1 VLYPYKGD
9 DKLTSQYTLQH
20 QIQKLEKATCHEER
34 LLKILELYSDLYP
47 VTNAYLFR
55 FSPLGFLGEGIIS
68 LSAAGM
74 VHIGDIRDDIRSLP
88 IIYSAI
94 NEKKAKYCTGIEYLK
109 QTSSKYI
116 TSSSVHSI
124 VVVPICFRSVIIGY
138 ICSNEFVKEFNI
150 DDKLL
155 SSLTLY
161 GKEVGK
167 FLEKSDSVED
177 PQILSKRELEVMRKI
192 AWGESTTEMADS
204 MEISEL
210 TVKQYVKTAI
220 KKLGVQ
226 NRSHAIG
233 ELFRRG
239 IIS

>member
-1 VLYPYKGD
+1 M
-9 DKLTSQYTLQH
+9 TSQYTLLH
-20 QIQKLEKATCHEER
+20 QIQKLEEATCHEER
-34 LLKILELYSDLYP
+34 LFKMLEVYMDLYP
-47 VTNAYLFR
+47 VMNSYLFR

-68 LSAAGM
+68 LTSGGM

-88 IIYSAI
+88 IIYAAI
-94 NEKKAKYCTGIEYLK
+94 NEKRAKYCSGIEYLK

-116 TSSSVHSI
+116 TSSSVNSI

-138 ICSNEFVKEFNI
+138 ICSTEFVKQSAVDE
-150 DDKLL
+150 KTLTL
-155 SSLTLY
+155 LTLY

-167 FLEKSDSVED
+167 FLEKFDSAED
-177 PQILSKRELEVMRKI
+177 PQVLSKRELEVMRRI
-192 AWGESTTEMADS
+192 AWGESTKEMADS

-220 KKLGVQ
+220 KKLGAH

-233 ELFRRG
+233 ELFRKG
-239 IIS
+239 IIT

>member
-1 VLYPYKGD
+1 MM
-9 DKLTSQYTLQH
+9 TSQYTLQH
-20 QIQKLEKATCHEER
+20 RIQKLEEATCHEER
-34 LLKILELYSDLYP
+34 LYKILEVYLDIYP
-47 VTNAYLFR
+47 VMNAYLFR

-68 LSAAGM
+68 LLSSGM
-74 VHIGDIRDDIRSLP
+74 VHIGDVRDDIRSLP
-88 IIYSAI
+88 VIYSAI
-94 NEKKAKYCTGIEYLK
+94 NEKRAKYCSGIEYLK

-116 TSSSVHSI
+116 TSSSVNSI

-138 ICSNEFVKEFNI
+138 ICSTEFVKGSI
-150 DDKLL
+150 MDDKVL
-155 SSLTLY
+155 SSFTHY
-161 GKEVGK
+161 GKLVGK
-167 FLEKSDSVED
+167 FLEKFDSVED
-177 PQILSKRELEVMRKI
+177 PQVLSKRELEVMRRI
-192 AWGESTTEMADS
+192 AWGESTKEMADS

-220 KKLGVQ
+220 KKLGAQ